1 MTTFKPRSQTTQR
14 PSVNDDDI
22 GKRIGNIGDLPDSV
36 KNQLEITQIDDL
48 EQKVLCTLNQRF
60 SGVATVDEVIVG
72 LYRDFGYETKARQD
86 VIDKLQKMAD
96 TGLLRLREGKQDAY
110 EATEA
115 GQAVQTPLANI
126 PLSARL

>member
-1 MTTFKPRSQTTQR
+1 MRTSKPDAKPR
-14 PSVNDDDI
+14 VDEAEI

-48 EQKVLCTLNQRF
+48 EQKVLSTLNQRF
-60 SGVATVDEVIVG
+60 AGVATVDEVIVG

-86 VIDKLQKMAD
+86 VIDKLQKMSDA
-96 TGLLRLREGKQDAY
+96 GLLRLREGKQGIY
-110 EATEA
+110 ESTEA